1 MDKYI
6 LVNGEP
12 VPEPDV
18 LKWAMWM
25 EDAAQNQ
32 SRIVARTK
40 VDDIALTADI
50 CVSTVFL
57 GIDHNFFGD
66 GPPILYETMIFG
78 GDHHED
84 MWRYSTRADALHGHL
99 VAVAHAKNQEYG
111 PREWSPRWKK
121 VACAGKKA

>member
-1 MDKYI
+1 MNKYI

-18 LKWAMWM
+18 LKWAKWF
-25 EDAAQNQ
+25 EDDE
-32 SRIVARTK
+32 SRVVARTK
-40 VDDIALTADI
+40 IDDIARIEEI

-57 GIDHNFFGD
+57 GIDHNFFEY
-66 GPPILYETMIFG
+66 GPPILYETTIFG
-78 GDHHED
+78 GDHNED
-84 MWRYSTRADALHGHL
+84 MWRYSTRADALHGHE